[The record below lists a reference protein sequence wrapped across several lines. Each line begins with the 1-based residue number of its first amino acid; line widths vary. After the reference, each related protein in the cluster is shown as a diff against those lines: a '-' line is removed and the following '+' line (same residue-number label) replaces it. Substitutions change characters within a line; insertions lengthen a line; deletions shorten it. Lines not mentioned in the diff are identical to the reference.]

1 MLATRPQE
9 IGAAI
14 TQARLDKGWTQQE
27 LATRVG
33 VSRQWINSAEAGSPN
48 ARIGLILRTLRALAM
63 SAPGLRLNPVA
74 RSPLDSQRA
83 RRPRIPTPRSP
94 ARQRPG
100 R

>member
-33 VSRQWINSAEAGSPN
+33 VSRQWINSAEAGSAN
-48 ARIGLILRTLRALAM
+48 ARIGLILRALRALDLSIDLVEGKH
-63 SAPGLRLNPVA
+63 SADLSLLLGQA
-74 RSPLDSQRA
+74 
-83 RRPRIPTPRSP
+83 
-94 ARQRPG
+94 
-100 R
+100 